1 MSGDS
6 GGSASGDAPGAMDA
20 RWSQVAQRHY
30 DPDGDAD
37 LTTVIV
43 FAVAEAE
50 GVDPADLTSPP
61 LYECVDAAAIEDAF
75 FGSDVFGA
83 SRRGT
88 DTVEFRYIEYLVRIR
103 SDGWVQVY
111 ARADAD
117 SPE

>member
-1 MSGDS
+1 MSGES
-6 GGSASGDAPGAMDA
+6 GGSAGDDAPGALDA
-20 RWSQVAQRHY
+20 RCSQVAQRHY
-30 DPDGDAD
+30 EPDGDEELA
-37 LTTVIV
+37 TVIV

-50 GVDPADLTSPP
+50 GVDPVDLNVPP

-88 DTVEFRYIEYLVRIR
+88 GTVEFTYVDYLVRIR

-111 ARADAD
+111 ARPDTD
-117 SPE
+117 SRE